1 MENSNLYNLY
11 PAMSSNT
18 CFHVLPTELLI
29 LLTEP
34 IVMYIKNDRLHNE
47 LNVIISFYNNAVLF
61 RKRNIKQKSAWFP
74 IVMVQYHVIMS

>member
-18 CFHVLPTELLI
+18 YFHVLATELLI

-34 IVMYIKNDRLHNE
+34 IVMYIKNDRLLNE

-61 RKRNIKQKSAWFP
+61 RKINIKQKSAWFP